1 MAAPEADPHGVV
13 AAVPLATHHWPAAY
27 APGFSST
34 CFGCRPVALV
44 GRKKREAHGGV
55 LVPGVAGHPT
65 GTSFVGRTVFG
76 YPSLHHHGK
85 REAEPEAHGLY
96 HAYGY
101 PYYGYGYGYGR
112 RYGHY
117 IGKRSAEPH
126 GIAGHPGHATSYVG
140 RTVFGYPSLHHYGKR
155 EAEPEAHGLYHAYG
169 YPYYGYGYG
178 YGRRYGHYIGKR
190 EAEAEPEPEAEPEAD
205 PHYGLYGYATYG
217 YGYPYGYY
225 HYGYPYA
232 YGK

>member
-117 IGKRSAEPH
+117 IGKR
-126 GIAGHPGHATSYVG
+126 
-140 RTVFGYPSLHHYGKR
+140 
-155 EAEPEAHGLYHAYG
+155 
-169 YPYYGYGYG
+169 
-178 YGRRYGHYIGKR
+178 